1 MVNIYSESSM
11 NRLLF
16 TLLFIL
22 SFSVANAL
30 ADIEWLSKDYHFGV
44 IREADGPVD
53 GNVKFINRGKEPTY
67 ISRVRPGCG
76 CTAASYTTDMIE
88 PGDTATVSFS
98 YNPLGRP
105 GSFEKTIRVYIGDEN
120 AMSTIR
126 LTGNVIGSSATLE
139 GSYPIER
146 GNIRFQRDTAAAGE
160 LKRGQSRHLFI
171 NVYNQG
177 AQPFIPHW
185 ETTSKPL
192 SVEFTPDTLSP
203 GEIGTFSFYL
213 RSLEE
218 PTYGPV
224 EYPVNIT
231 GEGMKPTTVYIRA
244 VIVPDTK
251 DISPSEFLR
260 APQAFLLP
268 EFIDF
273 GDVEGDK
280 ALPFEIGV
288 LNDGGSL
295 LTVEKAYSRSEA
307 VDILKVCKSVKA
319 GKSRS
324 IKGKLRLSEIPEGPF
339 RISVDVVTNDPV
351 HPLRSFT
358 LTGIKKTNK

>member
-1 MVNIYSESSM
+1 MANTYTELSM

-16 TLLFIL
+16 TFLFIL
-22 SFSVANAL
+22 SCAVAHAL
-30 ADIEWLSKDYHFGV
+30 PDIEWLSKEYHFGV
-44 IREADGPVD
+44 IREADGPAD
-53 GNVKFINRGKEPTY
+53 GEVKFINRGAEPTY

-76 CTAASYTTDMIE
+76 CTAASYTTDIIA
-88 PGDTATVSFS
+88 PGDTAKISFS

-126 LTGNVIGSSATLE
+126 LTGNVIGSSATLK

-146 GNIRFQRDTAAAGE
+146 GDIRFQRDAAAAGE
-160 LKRGQSRHLFI
+160 LKKGQSRHLFI

-177 AQPFIPHW
+177 NHPFIPVW
-185 ETTSKPL
+185 KTAPKPL

-213 RSLEE
+213 RSSEE
-218 PTYGPV
+218 PAYGPV
-224 EYPVNIT
+224 EYPVTIT
-231 GEGMKPTTVYIRA
+231 GEGMEPTTVNIRA

-251 DISPSEFLR
+251 DLSPAEFAR

-273 GDVEGDK
+273 GYVEGDK
-280 ALPFEIGV
+280 TMPFEIGV

-295 LTVEKAYSRSEA
+295 LTVEKAYSRSDA

-324 IKGKLRLSEIPEGPF
+324 VKGKLRISEIPEGPF
-339 RISVDVVTNDPV
+339 RISVDIVTNDPV
-351 HPLRSFT
+351 HPLRTCT
-358 LTGIKKTNK
+358 LTGIKK